1 MKLGIIG
8 GGAMAEAIVSG
19 LLASKILEPKDI
31 IVSDPQPERCSVL
44 RERYGVNTT
53 GNNLAVC
60 AAELL
65 LLAIKPQMFGTVVAQ
80 IAEHVSSQLVI
91 SILAGISLSTLI
103 ESFPQCAHVRAMP
116 NTPALVRAG
125 ITALSRSP
133 NTSETLF
140 TRAKDLFAAVGT
152 VVEVPESSMNAVT
165 GLSGSGPGYLAVIIE
180 GLIDGGVAVGL
191 PRNIATQ
198 LVLQTVR
205 GSAELLIQE
214 NLHPAVLKDRVT
226 SPGGTTIAG
235 IAQLEAC
242 GVRSACIA
250 AVQTATDRAKVLG
263 ENKT

>member
-19 LLASKILEPKDI
+19 LLTSQILASRDI
-31 IVSDPQPERCSVL
+31 IVSDPQPERCLVL
-44 RERYGVNTT
+44 SERYGVHTT
-53 GNNLAVC
+53 GDNLAVC

-65 LLAIKPQMFGTVVAQ
+65 LLAIKPQMFATVVAQ
-80 IAEHVSSQLVI
+80 IAEQVSSQLVV
-91 SILAGISLSTLI
+91 SILAGISLATLV
-103 ESFPQCAHVRAMP
+103 ESFPQCALVRAMP
-116 NTPALVRAG
+116 NTPALVRFG
-125 ITALSRSP
+125 ITALSRSSS
-133 NTSETLF
+133 TSEALF
-140 TRAKDLFAAVGT
+140 TKAKDLFAAVGT

-235 IAQLEAC
+235 IAQLEAR

-250 AVQTATDRAKVLG
+250 AVQAAADRAKALG
-263 ENKT
+263 EKNN